1 MSGSYCPVCQKDTG
15 VDAEDWFRDHGHKEF
30 AVCQNCGT
38 KLSAYY
44 DEEGEG
50 GFWALEPVEEETI
63 QQVGNANADAE
74 EKKRY
79 LHSLPISVRARN
91 VLENA
96 NCWSEME
103 IVNRFS
109 RATLMREPNCGEKT
123 AAEIANFLA
132 SRGVTLLDEETHASA
147 LDGLRRE
154 QTELTRRLAEVESE
168 IAGLKQQASPFSKST

>member
-1 MSGSYCPVCQKDTG
+1 MP
-15 VDAEDWFRDHGHKEF
+15 
-30 AVCQNCGT
+30 
-38 KLSAYY
+38 
-44 DEEGEG
+44 
-50 GFWALEPVEEETI
+50 PI
-63 QQVGNANADAE
+63 QQVGDANAE

-109 RATLMREPNCGEKT
+109 RTTLMYQPNCGKRT
-123 AAEIANFLA
+123 AAEIADFLA

-147 LDGLRRE
+147 LDRLRRE
-154 QTELTRRLAEVESE
+154 RTELTRRQAEVESE
-168 IAGLKQQASPFSKST
+168 IAGLEQQASPFPKST